1 MKILVTYRVKDVDWW
16 LTYNTL
22 EKIGNAYGI
31 YFEIFR
37 RKNSNLVGYIAEFQD
52 AERLDEILLN
62 ITSLSDSFRIND
74 VIVKTIEMLELVN
87 KSRENYL

>member
-16 LTYNTL
+16 LSYNTL
-22 EKIGNAYGI
+22 EEIGNAYGI

-52 AERLDEILLN
+52 AETLDEILLN
-62 ITSLSDSFRIND
+62 TTTLSDSFRING
-74 VIVKTIEMLELVN
+74 VIVETIEMLESVN
-87 KSRENYL
+87 NS

>member
-1 MKILVTYRVKDVDWW
+1 MKILVTYRVKDVNWW
-16 LTYNTL
+16 LSNNTL
-22 EKIGNAYGI
+22 EEIGNAYGI

-52 AERLDEILLN
+52 AETLDEILLN
-62 ITSLSDSFRIND
+62 TTTLSDSFRING
-74 VIVKTIEMLELVN
+74 VIVETIEMLESVN